1 MLGQLKA
8 TFRSVP
14 QHDDEPKVES
24 ILKKSRFNF
33 YQEYVEGV
41 QRRKMEEM
49 KNDSILQ
56 ERLTQET
63 ERDLMESEEQLS
75 WNAYELPLRNRMR
88 LIKRHLDAQR
98 QAKETRLRRLKDEV
112 RLKEEGFTYHNGV
125 LKEFSRWRDSPALFR
140 YYHGHKG
147 QVYAFKMSESLD
159 CFLSA
164 SADTTLKLWDFNSGT
179 CVRTFE
185 GHGKAVRDCDLS
197 PGFSINNSGGLG
209 LAVSCSTDKTLRI
222 WDARTGGLRKAIR
235 GHTDVVYAAR
245 FSPDGRQ
252 ICSASADCTV
262 RLFDALEGHLNY
274 IFYGHESAVVSI
286 SYAPSGRYIVS
297 SSDYGERAVK
307 LWDADMPATRS
318 VKPIT
323 VRIQWTPE
331 GLISRM
337 TLVTDPP
344 KALLDPPKKDQQ
356 SDHYSE
362 KRQDPWDLLTDG
374 EDEESEHERRQRA
387 KEERGK
393 QSDTEHQFRDY
404 SIQTAPDVKESGGF
418 TLSVASVDR
427 FGRSAQV
434 DQYHSGVTLKI
445 ILRGVNAIAEFF
457 VGSYIKSSIH
467 DTFIENSGRRSGQ
480 FSRSLPL
487 GIRHTC
493 NRAAIH
499 TRRFNAES
507 EIILSWQAPS
517 CGSGT
522 LIMRATVAAAVES
535 KNEINRIAL
544 SYTLTEVEPP
554 KKGSVLSDLSQQTTT
569 PGGHTTV
576 FNFTASILHQLF
588 IELIR
593 NRDTAEAS
601 NMVSPAS
608 RLKIRQG
615 LKRGANTEVYR
626 GKVFVMEQ
634 VDRWMANGV
643 SIVKD
648 AKDLSPGK
656 SMGVLLHGVP
666 LELPPSI
673 KQAASKISARPI
685 SQDLGQAKKEVTR
698 RQDWR
703 HRRLQC
709 SEEVRSMWE
718 PSIKVTELP
727 KPAAVSESLIS
738 DGRYGGNLPHLQ
750 MPLPFLYPINA
761 RGFGTHDAARKGIEA
776 MDSLGKDDSGIGKM
790 GIVQRSNLDRHAQV
804 LALSKFGQLR
814 SVAQRAESSR
824 RHTARIVLSSFEKA
838 GSDLGTAGHVRAN
851 AVLTAGFPFH
861 PLPDRIGYR
870 RLCQLQLVAKMG
882 PITSRHGD
890 VAFLMRQPVIQEGQR
905 YNIDIRGGTLSKNE
919 KPLLR
924 RRNSFPALPGLAAKP
939 RSKLLEQKDETRLKA
954 LARVAGGCLRTF
966 WACDGDFHSH
976 HHTVNQVVWS
986 LDEKRIA
993 SCSNDKTVRLWAPQ
1007 TGQCVRTLVGH
1018 DDAVMGCAFSED
1030 GLRLVSCGMDNF
1042 LILWNTVNGEMLRRF
1057 FGHDDIIYRCVLFR
1071 NSSAMLSCSSD
1082 RTLKSWFLTPQPPNP
1097 PDRPAI
1103 SDAGQR
1109 AAYVTWRAPPAY
1121 NDDIVAYKIQ
1131 WRVGLRVAFKNETTV
1146 DGSTFIKQ
1154 VDGLKPGQN
1163 YQFRICAVNRM
1174 GQGDWSEP
1182 SAQHVTQVGIP
1193 EPLEQ
1198 PVVIR
1203 SWFRPRRIVFCWHAP
1218 LATVEGTAIHRF
1230 RTQCAGEGGAFGTR
1244 PDFEKYVTWKEGRAL
1259 AQHVEAALLDEIR
1272 EDANTW
1278 RRSGPATK
1286 GKTFEVPEYPLVK
1299 FNQEATAMVND
1310 EKFSPE
1316 ERSIRLRRIDRRRR
1330 RTIKRLTQNEQKR
1343 QEDLCFAKLNKGIL
1357 MAAAFDELKP
1367 GFDYRCRVSAVS
1379 SVGEGPFSL
1388 PTYNAKTPPDHPANP
1403 RCPIVKA
1410 LSQTALK
1417 LKWVAP
1423 LENGSAIMH
1432 FLIRRKDATN
1442 DVSEYTR
1449 HDSEA
1454 VFDGLKPGKK
1464 YSFQLC
1470 AFNQIGS
1477 STWSPWSEP
1486 TSTLTA
1492 LPKVPERPTVLEAT
1506 IIAVTLRCVKPDN
1519 AGKIISTVVVQR
1531 RELRPGGVK
1540 SEWANKMRFPP
1551 NPGGTGVACIF
1562 TISSLKPYTVYQF
1575 RCAAINAHGQSD
1587 WSLPSFR
1594 IRTCKAQSPAAPQH
1608 PRISEVHPASVHLI
1622 WIMPDH
1628 KGSPIIGHTLELKR
1642 LRREQPKMAMT
1653 RLSQEAMFLDTH
1665 EMPRTT
1671 TTDRETDGIVSSLD
1685 IGYRNKYEA
1694 ENLEPSAKYI
1704 FRVAAYNGEGQGDWS
1719 CWSDTFVG
1727 GLAIPLETAQ

>member
-8 TFRSVP
+8 TFRSAP

-88 LIKRHLDAQR
+88 LIKRHLDTQR

-790 GIVQRSNLDRHAQV
+790 SIVQRSNLDRHAQV

-1470 AFNQIGS
+1470 AFNQIGP

-1642 LRREQPKMAMT
+1642 LRREQPKIAMT

>member
-88 LIKRHLDAQR
+88 LIKRHLDTQR

-434 DQYHSGVTLKI
+434 DQYHGGVTLKI

-1470 AFNQIGS
+1470 AFNQIGP

>member
-434 DQYHSGVTLKI
+434 DQYHGGVTLKI

>member
-1 MLGQLKA
+1 
-8 TFRSVP
+8 
-14 QHDDEPKVES
+14 
-24 ILKKSRFNF
+24 
-33 YQEYVEGV
+33 
-41 QRRKMEEM
+41 
-49 KNDSILQ
+49 
-56 ERLTQET
+56 
-63 ERDLMESEEQLS
+63 
-75 WNAYELPLRNRMR
+75 
-88 LIKRHLDAQR
+88 
-98 QAKETRLRRLKDEV
+98 
-112 RLKEEGFTYHNGV
+112 
-125 LKEFSRWRDSPALFR
+125 
-140 YYHGHKG
+140 
-147 QVYAFKMSESLD
+147 
-159 CFLSA
+159 
-164 SADTTLKLWDFNSGT
+164 
-179 CVRTFE
+179 
-185 GHGKAVRDCDLS
+185 
-197 PGFSINNSGGLG
+197 
-209 LAVSCSTDKTLRI
+209 
-222 WDARTGGLRKAIR
+222 
-235 GHTDVVYAAR
+235 
-245 FSPDGRQ
+245 
-252 ICSASADCTV
+252 
-262 RLFDALEGHLNY
+262 
-274 IFYGHESAVVSI
+274 
-286 SYAPSGRYIVS
+286 
-297 SSDYGERAVK
+297 
-307 LWDADMPATRS
+307 
-318 VKPIT
+318 
-323 VRIQWTPE
+323 
-331 GLISRM
+331 
-337 TLVTDPP
+337 
-344 KALLDPPKKDQQ
+344 
-356 SDHYSE
+356 
-362 KRQDPWDLLTDG
+362 
-374 EDEESEHERRQRA
+374 
-387 KEERGK
+387 
-393 QSDTEHQFRDY
+393 
-404 SIQTAPDVKESGGF
+404 
-418 TLSVASVDR
+418 
-427 FGRSAQV
+427 
-434 DQYHSGVTLKI
+434 
-445 ILRGVNAIAEFF
+445 
-457 VGSYIKSSIH
+457 
-467 DTFIENSGRRSGQ
+467 
-480 FSRSLPL
+480 
-487 GIRHTC
+487 
-493 NRAAIH
+493 
-499 TRRFNAES
+499 
-507 EIILSWQAPS
+507 
-517 CGSGT
+517 
-522 LIMRATVAAAVES
+522 
-535 KNEINRIAL
+535 
-544 SYTLTEVEPP
+544 
-554 KKGSVLSDLSQQTTT
+554 
-569 PGGHTTV
+569 
-576 FNFTASILHQLF
+576 
-588 IELIR
+588 
-593 NRDTAEAS
+593 
-601 NMVSPAS
+601 MVSPAS

-673 KQAASKISARPI
+673 KQASSKISARPI

-698 RQDWR
+698 RRDWR

-738 DGRYGGNLPHLQ
+738 DGRYGRNLPHLQ

-905 YNIDIRGGTLSKNE
+905 YNIDIKGGTLSRNE

-976 HHTVNQVVWS
+976 HHTINQVVWS

-1272 EDANTW
+1272 EDVNTW

-1286 GKTFEVPEYPLVK
+1286 GKTFEVPEYLLVQ

-1330 RTIKRLTQNEQKR
+1330 RTIKRLTQNEQKK
-1343 QEDLCFAKLNKGIL
+1343 QEDICFAKLNKGIL

-1470 AFNQIGS
+1470 AFNQIGP

-1506 IIAVTLRCVKPDN
+1506 IIAVTLRCVEPDN

-1671 TTDRETDGIVSSLD
+1671 TMDRETDGIVSSLD

-1719 CWSDTFVG
+1719 CWSETFVG

>member
-8 TFRSVP
+8 TFRSAP
-14 QHDDEPKVES
+14 QHDDESKVES

-33 YQEYVEGV
+33 YHEYVEGV

-88 LIKRHLDAQR
+88 LIKRHLDTQR

-164 SADTTLKLWDFNSGT
+164 SADTTLKLWDFNSGI

-374 EDEESEHERRQRA
+374 EDEESEHERRQLA

-434 DQYHSGVTLKI
+434 DQYHGGVTLKI

-673 KQAASKISARPI
+673 KQASSKISARPI
-685 SQDLGQAKKEVTR
+685 SQDLGQAKKEVMR

-838 GSDLGTAGHVRAN
+838 GSDLGTAGQVRAN

-882 PITSRHGD
+882 SITSRHGD
-890 VAFLMRQPVIQEGQR
+890 VAFLIRQPVIQEGQR

-1057 FGHDDIIYRCVLFR
+1057 FCHDDIIYRCVLFR

-1286 GKTFEVPEYPLVK
+1286 GKTFEVPEYLLVK

-1330 RTIKRLTQNEQKR
+1330 RTIKRLTQNEQKK
-1343 QEDLCFAKLNKGIL
+1343 QEDLCFAKLSKGIL

-1470 AFNQIGS
+1470 AFNQIGP

-1540 SEWANKMRFPP
+1540 SEWANKLRFPP

-1671 TTDRETDGIVSSLD
+1671 TMDRETDGIVSSLD

-1704 FRVAAYNGEGQGDWS
+1704 FRVAAYNDEGQGDWS

-1727 GLAIPLETAQ
+1727 GLVIPLETAQ